1 MDLFVAVGILFA
13 IGYAAGF
20 GFRSLTAHMREQRSL
35 YRPMSSLRDFDHR
48 EDPAWTR

>member
-20 GFRSLTAHMREQRSL
+20 GVRTVSAHLRDQRPR
-35 YRPMSSLRDFDHR
+35 YRPMSSLRNF
-48 EDPAWTR
+48 EEQAWTR

>member
-20 GFRSLTAHMREQRSL
+20 GVRTISAHMRNQRPG
-35 YRPMSSLRDFDHR
+35 YRPMSSLRDFG
-48 EDPAWTR
+48 EQAWTR